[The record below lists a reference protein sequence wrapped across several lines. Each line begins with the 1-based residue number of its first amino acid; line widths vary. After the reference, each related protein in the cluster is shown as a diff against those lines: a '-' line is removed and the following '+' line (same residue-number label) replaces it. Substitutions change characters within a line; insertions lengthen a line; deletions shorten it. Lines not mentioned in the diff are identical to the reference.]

1 MSRDPLA
8 NPEQLIRR
16 VYAYAAYRVGNGPDA
31 DDVTSE
37 TFARALRYRK
47 SYDARKG
54 EPVAWLLG
62 IARRCVDDLVTSRP
76 GYAEPLEDAAAS
88 LDLAAETVA
97 RVDLRRAVLALEPR
111 DQELIALRYGADL
124 TAKQIAELFG
134 DRTNTVE
141 VAIHRALRRLRTA
154 LAEPGE
160 NSGQSAAAGGPQR
173 L

>member
-8 NPEQLIRR
+8 HPEQLIRR

-47 SYDARKG
+47 SYDPRKG

-62 IARRCVDDLVTSRP
+62 IARRCVDDLVASRP
-76 GYAEPLEDAAAS
+76 GYAEPLEEAAAS
-88 LDLAAETVA
+88 FDLAAETVA
-97 RVDLRRAVLALEPR
+97 RVDLRRAVLALDAR

-124 TAKQIAELFG
+124 TAKQIAELLG

-141 VAIHRALRRLRTA
+141 VAIHRALRRLRGA
-154 LAEPGE
+154 LVEHDSAGH
-160 NSGQSAAAGGPQR
+160 SAAAGGS
-173 L
+173 